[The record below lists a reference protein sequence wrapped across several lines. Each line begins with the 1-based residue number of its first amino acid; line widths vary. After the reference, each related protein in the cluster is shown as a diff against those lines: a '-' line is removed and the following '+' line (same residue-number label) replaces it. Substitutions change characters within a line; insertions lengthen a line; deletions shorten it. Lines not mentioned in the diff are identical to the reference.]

1 MAVPTR
7 SSQRKGRGAMK
18 KIDKGTLVRGSAAL
32 AGLVA
37 LVSTVG
43 AGTKWMS

>member
-1 MAVPTR
+1 MR
-7 SSQRKGRGAMK
+7 
-18 KIDKGTLVRGSAAL
+18 KIDKGTLVRASAAM

-43 AGTKWMS
+43 AGTKWMN